1 MPLLCGGS
9 LKLPTM
15 RPKKTYQTC
24 LDPHESMII
33 DELARRTG
41 CSSSSIIRQGVKAL
55 CRRYDDAR

>member
-1 MPLLCGGS
+1 
-9 LKLPTM
+9 M

-41 CSSSSIIRQGVKAL
+41 CPASAIIRQGVKYL